1 MLIDER
7 IQELTEGGA
16 KKLLRRAVDE
26 IAGRLSCEMCAM
38 RTVCGRDATKDDC
51 MRQVLVMLA
60 VPGLDEE
67 AYEVEEVYKDDA
79 DEEPEEGVIYYD
91 PETMRIVD

>member
-1 MLIDER
+1 MMIDER
-7 IQELTEGGA
+7 IQELTEDGA

-38 RTVCGRDATKDDC
+38 RTVCGRDATDDDC

-60 VPGLDEE
+60 VPG
-67 AYEVEEVYKDDA
+67 A
-79 DEEPEEGVIYYD
+79 DEEDAEEDPEKGVIYYD
-91 PETMRIVD
+91 KDTMQIEE

>member
-38 RTVCGRDATKDDC
+38 RTVCGRDATDDDC

-60 VPGLDEE
+60 VPG
-67 AYEVEEVYKDDA
+67 A
-79 DEEPEEGVIYYD
+79 DEEGDVEEDPEKGVIYYD
-91 PETMRIVD
+91 KDTMQIEE

>member
-38 RTVCGRDATKDDC
+38 RTVCGRDATEDDC

-60 VPGLDEE
+60 VPRMKEE
-67 AYEVEEVYKDDA
+67 DDA
-79 DEEPEEGVIYYD
+79 DEEPEEGVIHYD
-91 PETMRIVD
+91 PETMKVVD

>member
-38 RTVCGRDATKDDC
+38 RTVCGRDATDDDC

-60 VPGLDEE
+60 VPGNDDE
-67 AYEVEEVYKDDA
+67 DDA
-79 DEEPEEGVIYYD
+79 DEEPEKGVIYYD
-91 PETMRIVD
+91 KTTMQIEE

>member
-1 MLIDER
+1 MMIDER
-7 IQELTEGGA
+7 IQELTEDGA

-38 RTVCGRDATKDDC
+38 RTVCGRDATDDDC

-60 VPGLDEE
+60 VPGTDEE
-67 AYEVEEVYKDDA
+67 E
-79 DEEPEEGVIYYD
+79 DEEEDPEKGVIYYD
-91 PETMRIVD
+91 KDTMQIEE

>member
-1 MLIDER
+1 MMIDER
-7 IQELTEGGA
+7 IQELTEDGA

-38 RTVCGRDATKDDC
+38 RTVCGRDATDDDC

-60 VPGLDEE
+60 VPGADEDEDEE
-67 AYEVEEVYKDDA
+67 ED
-79 DEEPEEGVIYYD
+79 PEKGVIYYD
-91 PETMRIVD
+91 KDTMQIEE

>member
-38 RTVCGRDATKDDC
+38 RTVCGRDATDDDC

-60 VPGLDEE
+60 VPGMDDE
-67 AYEVEEVYKDDA
+67 DDA
-79 DEEPEEGVIYYD
+79 DEEQEKGVIYYD
-91 PETMRIVD
+91 KDTMQIED

>member
-1 MLIDER
+1 MQIDER

-38 RTVCGRDATKDDC
+38 RTVCGRDATEDDC

-60 VPGLDEE
+60 VPRMNEE
-67 AYEVEEVYKDDA
+67 DDA

-91 PETMRIVD
+91 PEKMRIVD

>member
-7 IQELTEGGA
+7 IQELTEDGA
-16 KKLLRRAVDE
+16 KKLLRRAVEE

-38 RTVCGRDATKDDC
+38 RTVCGRDATEDDC

-60 VPGLDEE
+60 VPRMNEE
-67 AYEVEEVYKDDA
+67 DDA

-91 PETMRIVD
+91 KDTMQIEE

>member
-16 KKLLRRAVDE
+16 KQLLRKAVEE
-26 IAGRLSCEMCAM
+26 IAGRLSCDMCAM
-38 RTVCGRDATKDDC
+38 HTVCGRDATDDDC

-60 VPGLDEE
+60 VPG
-67 AYEVEEVYKDDA
+67 A
-79 DEEPEEGVIYYD
+79 DEEEDAEEDPEKGVIYYD
-91 PETMRIVD
+91 KDTMQIEE